1 MGLRKVSVVGL
12 GYVGLPVAVAF
23 GKRHN
28 VVGFDI
34 NALRIDQLIKWID
47 ITGEVET
54 GDLKEAQIEF
64 TSDPDSLKKA
74 NFHIVCVP
82 TPVDEFNEPNFG
94 PLVSASKIV
103 GTQLKSGDIV
113 VYESTVYPGAT
124 EEKCVPVLEQCSG
137 LKFGQNFTV
146 GYSPERINP
155 GDKQHKFTTI
165 RKVVSGS
172 DAETVNIIKEV
183 YSSVVEAGIFCA
195 KSIKVAEAAK
205 VIENTQRDINI
216 ALMNEL
222 SLIFNRLGIDTQDVL
237 DAAETKWNFLPFKPG
252 LVGGHCIGVDPYYL
266 THKAKAVGY
275 NPEVILSGRRIN
287 DSMGEYIAQNML
299 KILVK
304 NKMLRS
310 DLKIAVLGMTFKEN
324 VPDLRNSKVYD
335 IVKSLQELGIDMVV
349 TDPYADKAEM
359 MDIYGLVNTD
369 IGTISN
375 ADVVILAV
383 AHRSFVDQSWNLINR
398 LIKPS
403 QCCLVMDI
411 KSVLDRDQ
419 KPENVLLWRL

>member
-1 MGLRKVSVVGL
+1 LRKVSVVGL

-23 GKRHN
+23 GKKHS

-34 NALRIDQLIKWID
+34 NALRIDQLNKGID
-47 ITGEVET
+47 VTGEVEAD
-54 GDLKEAQIEF
+54 DLKKTRIEL
-64 TSDPDSLKKA
+64 TSDPKSLKKA
-74 NFHIVCVP
+74 DFHIVCVP
-82 TPVDEFNEPNFG
+82 TPVDSFNKPDFG
-94 PLVSASKIV
+94 PLISASKTV
-103 GTQLKSGDIV
+103 GGQLKKGDIV

-124 EEKCVPVLEQCSG
+124 EEECVPVLEQCSG
-137 LKFGQNFTV
+137 LQFGQDFAV

-155 GDKQHKFTTI
+155 GDRQHKFTTI

-172 DAETVNIIKEV
+172 DAGTTSIIKEV
-183 YSSVVEAGIFCA
+183 YSSVVEAGVFCA

-222 SLIFNRLGIDTQDVL
+222 SLIFSRLGIDTQDVL

-287 DSMGEYIAQNML
+287 DSMGEYIAQSML
-299 KILVK
+299 KTLVK
-304 NKMLRS
+304 NKMLRN

-335 IVKSLQELGIDMVV
+335 IVKSLQELGLDVVV
-349 TDPYADKAEM
+349 TDPYADKTEM
-359 MDIYGLVNTD
+359 MDIYGLTNAD
-369 IGTISN
+369 INTISDV
-375 ADVVILAV
+375 DVVIFAV
-383 AHRSFVDQSWNLINR
+383 AHQSFTDQGWKLINR
-398 LIKPS
+398 LVKPS
-403 QCCLVMDI
+403 QRCLVMDI

-419 KPENVLLWRL
+419 RPENVLLWRL